1 MQKWE
6 ILSSHNYDG
15 VVTSIEFNDS
25 GIAISN
31 NKEIHFIDFRGNKNW
46 SVQMPFK
53 PYQIKSNNGNLFGIL
68 MGNGFIV
75 INSETGEQLHE
86 GRSTQG
92 GFSQIINRPG
102 GGWVLSDRH
111 EQLHIFNEQGYGI
124 KRLFSGKIR
133 KLIGWLD
140 REHLLIHDGD
150 GTLRCVRL
158 MAQSTQRQIE
168 EKIWSWSSKLENGE
182 LLMQSLEGEIWKGK
196 PNTNGW
202 DELIHITDKCLE
214 PLISVYS
221 NEDWWIMNMESKV
234 FNIKTNQV
242 FENLGHLISSNSKDI
257 IAVVNNEGLLRI
269 IASPELIKKKNDEIS
284 YEHEKIKYSLN
295 SENRQNIFRLAKN
308 AEAIKDYENA
318 KKLYESIGI
327 ENIKLESEGMKD
339 E

>member
-1 MQKWE
+1 MQKWG
-6 ILSSHNYDG
+6 ILSSHNFDG
-15 VVTSIEFNDS
+15 VITSIEFNSS

-31 NKEIHFIDFRGNKNW
+31 NKKIHYLDFQGNRKW
-46 SVQMPFK
+46 SIQMPFK
-53 PYQIKSNNGNLFGIL
+53 PYQIKCNGKLFGIL

-111 EQLHIFNEQGYGI
+111 EQLHLFNEQGYGI

-133 KLIGWLD
+133 KLIGWID
-140 REHLLIHDGD
+140 REHLLVHDGD

-158 MAQSTQRQIE
+158 MAQTTQRQIE
-168 EKIWSWSSKLENGE
+168 EKVWSWASKLENGE

-202 DELIHITDKCLE
+202 DELNQVTDKCLE

-221 NEDWWIMNMESKV
+221 HEDWWIMNMESKV
-234 FNIKTNQV
+234 FNLKTNQE
-242 FENLGHLISSNSKDI
+242 FENLGHLIASNSKGVL
-257 IAVVNNEGLLRI
+257 AVANNKGLLRI
-269 IASPELIKKKNDEIS
+269 IGSPELIKEKNDEIS
-284 YEHEKIKYSLN
+284 FEHEKIKYSLN
-295 SENRQNIFRLAKN
+295 SENRQNTFRLAKN
-308 AEAIKDYENA
+308 AEAINDYDNA
-318 KKLYESIGI
+318 KKLYESLGI
-327 ENIKLESEGMKD
+327 ENIKLGSEGMKN